1 MSKSD
6 KVWQAITAVTFAFI
20 GVIIVI
26 LFIRILSASLEIR
39 TQQKA
44 QESRITAVEQNIQTI
59 KQSLDAKGFTDLN
72 F

>member
-20 GVIIVI
+20 GVLIVI
-26 LFIRILSASLEIR
+26 LFIRILSATLEIR
-39 TQQKA
+39 TQQKT
-44 QESRITAVEQNIQTI
+44 QEARITAVEQNIQTI
-59 KQSLDAKGFTDLN
+59 KASLDAKGFTDLN